1 MDREK
6 VIELFS
12 SCISKGGWNNCT
24 NCEHGKAQAVLTCKP
39 LAEDVLKVL
48 KEQDTVE
55 HALEVLRKAG
65 WTESQDVPFPAELL
79 KEHEAV
85 KPVRDEQT
93 GRMWLC
99 GNCGSY
105 VGFEDSDPHDPNEFD
120 KYCREC
126 GRAVKWK

>member
-1 MDREK
+1 MANREK

-48 KEQDTVE
+48 KEQNTVD
-55 HALEVLRKAG
+55 HALEVLRQAG

-79 KEHEAV
+79 KEQETID
-85 KPVRDEQT
+85 KNT
-93 GRMWLC
+93 GEWKNGHCSCC
-99 GNCGSY
+99 GEDVSSMLDTWTNVQNFLFCPICGAKM
-105 VGFEDSDPHDPNEFD
+105 EE
-120 KYCREC
+120 R
-126 GRAVKWK
+126 